1 MGIKLRAGAVLS
13 HDTIRTPGS
22 PLFFVMTC
30 MVTLLKLRRRA
41 FLKTNTSYDLYK
53 LFLNIMKFR

>member
-30 MVTLLKLRRRA
+30 MVTLLKLRRHA
-41 FLKTNTSYDLYK
+41 YLKTNTSYDLYK
-53 LFLNIMKFR
+53 LLINIMKFR